1 MKAAEGCKLFG
12 AHQALSGI
20 QDSVAVLHS
29 VVGCNFGS
37 LAFHTACDMAD
48 IRQTCTVISDSDV
61 IFGGE
66 ASLAR
71 ALGHV
76 EELYHPEVI
85 FVITGCISDI
95 IQDDVRA
102 VAEHFSGKAQIV
114 TVEAAGYRGG
124 TAEGYE
130 AGSEALAQL
139 MAPQEK
145 KKDPVLNLI
154 GLGADD
160 PGAVWDRKAV
170 EGLLGEKA
178 RLGTVISRCRV
189 RRLRQ
194 APDAGLNV
202 VLGRGTRLAGT
213 MERRFGVPWREIAY
227 PYGVTGAEELWA
239 LLEEQFRLDFSAERR
254 AFRTYTAEGL
264 KPAYAYLQAL
274 YGMPAAVI
282 GTRAKCR
289 GMERFLTREL
299 GMEVVCRAVREEL
312 EDLEEF
318 YDQVRN
324 LEAAVLFGSSFEA
337 ELAEELG
344 IALIRFDYPVFDRFH
359 VAGHPYVGAEGT
371 LRLVEDILNEV
382 MSARTRKGALYQ

>member
-194 APDAGLNV
+194 APDAGLN
-202 VLGRGTRLAGT
+202 
-213 MERRFGVPWREIAY
+213 
-227 PYGVTGAEELWA
+227 GVTGGEELWA